1 MMYPWRSSQG
11 GRRGAGVSSEPAS
24 SSRTSWR
31 YWPLSGYI
39 WSRARGLPCLEEVPV
54 GRWVRESRS
63 YNGGGH
69 TIRDFD
75 SHKNRVMVSSSDALC
90 GSALGWRSRRLAGLP
105 RLCNPGPP
113 RSRSS
118 HPAPAPPR
126 SRSLEAA
133 KLQFCEPRLSKIES
147 PLLGT
152 VA

>member
-11 GRRGAGVSSEPAS
+11 EGAGVSSEPVHQGPLGDTGPSTA
-24 SSRTSWR
+24 TS
-31 YWPLSGYI
+31 
-39 WSRARGLPCLEEVPV
+39 GLEHVALRRKSPV

-63 YNGGGH
+63 SKGGGH
-69 TIRDFD
+69 TIRDID
-75 SHKNRVMVSSSDALC
+75 SHKNRVLVSSSDALC

-133 KLQFCEPRLSKIES
+133 KPQFCEPRVSKIES

-152 VA
+152 VD